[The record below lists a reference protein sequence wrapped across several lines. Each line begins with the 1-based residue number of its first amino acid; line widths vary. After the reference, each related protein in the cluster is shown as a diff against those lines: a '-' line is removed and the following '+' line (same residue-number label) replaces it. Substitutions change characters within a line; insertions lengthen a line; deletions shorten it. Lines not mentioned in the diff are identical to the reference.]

1 MTLTLEQLVAIMP
14 LARRRAGVF
23 IEPLSLA
30 TAESGIDT
38 PLRIAAFLSQVA
50 VESGSLLY
58 MRELA
63 SGDAYEGR
71 IGLGNTQ
78 PGDGRKYKGRGP
90 IQITGRNNY
99 RACSLDLFGDERL
112 LEHPEI
118 LEEPLHGCR
127 ASAWFWRVNNINRFA
142 DAGDIDGV
150 SDAVNRGRKTAAYGD
165 ALGFKDR
172 LAFYER
178 AKEVLHDADS

>member
-1 MTLTLEQLVAIMP
+1 MTLTLEQLKAIMP

-23 IEPLSLA
+23 IETLSLA
-30 TAESGIDT
+30 MDESGIDT
-38 PLRIAAFLSQVA
+38 PLRVAAFLSQVA

-71 IGLGNTQ
+71 AGRGNTQ
-78 PGDGRKYKGRGP
+78 PGDGRKFKGRGP

-118 LEEPLHGCR
+118 LEAPLEGCR

-142 DAGDIDGV
+142 DIGDIDGV
-150 SDAVNRGRKTAAYGD
+150 SDAVNRGRKTQAYGD
-165 ALGFKDR
+165 AKGFKER

-178 AKEVLHDADS
+178 AKEGLNDADA

>member
-1 MTLTLEQLVAIMP
+1 MTLTLEQLKAIMP

-23 IEPLSLA
+23 IEPLSLSM
-30 TAESGIDT
+30 AESGIDT
-38 PLRIAAFLSQVA
+38 PLRIAAYLSQVA

-112 LEHPEI
+112 LDHPEI

-165 ALGFKDR
+165 ALGFKAR

-178 AKEVLHDADS
+178 TLEVLNDADS